1 MHSVMITIEV
11 DFDNPVS
18 QDFYN
23 KIIFSLNLSQIPC
36 TCGLA
41 GSLIWYGGYHRK
53 VRMADHII
61 LLRVAR
67 VFCTACGHT
76 HALLLS
82 SLVPYSQIPLP
93 VQASVADCYEKSPVT
108 TVSLTP
114 SHVLTKIP
122 FLLLSVLTGSTGS
135 SAFVP
140 IIFPLRCSIILSAD
154 VLHPFPGLSCR

>member
-61 LLRVAR
+61 LLRVP
-67 VFCTACGHT
+67 VFSVRHVAILMRSFFLH
-76 HALLLS
+76 LSLIPRSLSPFRLLS
-82 SLVPYSQIPLP
+82 LTVMK
-93 VQASVADCYEKSPVT
+93 KSPVT